1 MLCLTVFSSVMAATG
16 NAWLL
21 KDACGIIAA
30 PFRLVFNAACDAVEG
45 FAAYFTEFDRLKAE
59 NEALKKENAEL
70 KQNGN
75 ELGVLKD
82 ENEWLREYLSIKSQN
97 TEFSFSDATVI
108 GRSSSS
114 SHNVLT
120 LNKGSLH
127 GIRSGMVVIAGEGVV
142 GRVDQVGLTFCE
154 VICLTDISS
163 SIGACVERSSLV
175 GIVDGAF
182 GNECKFS
189 YTTGLVNLE
198 DIEVGDVLISSGSG
212 SVFPYGL
219 RIGTVKD
226 LKIDESSRSVI
237 ATIDTAVDF
246 FSVKKVMIITD
257 MSVKE
262 Q

>member
-1 MLCLTVFSSVMAATG
+1 MAATG

-30 PFRLVFNAACDAVEG
+30 PFRFVFNAASDAVEG

-59 NEALKKENAEL
+59 NEALKQENAEL

-75 ELGVLKD
+75 QLEVLKD
-82 ENEWLREYLSIKSQN
+82 ENEWLREYLDIKNQN
-97 TEFSFSDATVI
+97 TKFSFCDAVVT

-114 SHNVLT
+114 SRNTLT
-120 LNKGSLH
+120 LNKGSLN

-142 GRVDQVGLTFCE
+142 GRVGEVGLTFCE
-154 VICLTDISS
+154 VICLTDITS

-175 GIVDGAF
+175 GIANGAF

-189 YTTGLVNLE
+189 YTTGLVKLE
-198 DIEVGDVLISSGSG
+198 DIAVGDVVISSGSG

-237 ATIDTAVDF
+237 ATIKTSVDF
-246 FSVKKVMIITD
+246 NDVKRVMIITD
-257 MSVKE
+257 TSVEEK